1 MTFSGFPTKVKFTPV
16 PNPFFNELLE
26 QIDSLSELKCTMRI
40 IWLLSQKN
48 GSSKFVTFR
57 ELQNDEILYKS
68 FTQSGKDPLSAL
80 NQGLKMALQRE
91 TILVK
96 TNPDNENDKIYIL
109 NKQDDRSTHEVIFNE
124 QTEEY
129 SNHITSFKSN
139 ELRPNIFVLYENN
152 IGMLNPIISQELKDA
167 EELYPQ
173 NWIEDAFKEAVIN
186 NKRSWKYILA
196 ILNRWNQEGK
206 SDGRS
211 FRYPEENSFQRYPS
225 R

>member
-1 MTFSGFPTKVKFTPV
+1 MTFPGFPAKVKFTPV

-40 IWLLSQKN
+40 IWLLSQRN
-48 GSSKFVTFR
+48 SSSKFVTFQ
-57 ELQNDEILYKS
+57 ELQNDEILCKS
-68 FTQSGKDPLSAL
+68 FIQAGENPLSEL
-80 NQGLKMALQRE
+80 NQGLKMALQRG

-96 TNPDNENDKIYIL
+96 TNRHNENDKIYML
-109 NKQDDRSTHEVIFNE
+109 NKQDDISTHEVIFDE
-124 QTEEY
+124 QSEEY
-129 SNHITSFKSN
+129 ANYPTSFKSN
-139 ELRPNIFVLYENN
+139 ELRPNIFVLYEDN
-152 IGMLNPIISQELKDA
+152 IGMLSPIIAQELKDA

-206 SDGRS
+206 SDGGS
-211 FRYPEENSFQRYPS
+211 FRYPKENSFQRYPS